1 MNEEEKINQMVLDVI
16 REIKIKELQLKKLK
30 NSSYLTPTDKVNVY
44 NLEKELFR
52 LKIDLNTL
60 KDKRKELISRPR
72 EIKTRKVA

>member
-30 NSSYLTPTDKVNVY
+30 NSSYLTPTDKINVY

>member
-1 MNEEEKINQMVLDVI
+1 MVLDVI

>member
-1 MNEEEKINQMVLDVI
+1 L
-16 REIKIKELQLKKLK
+16 IKIKELQLKKLK